1 MILGGHLAN
10 AGSSAASKNCFYT
23 GFGGRPAGS
32 RVIMRNGIKLG
43 LLLAVLGCS
52 LHGFAGDLRITLPK
66 RSKPTPVQQLNREGV
81 KELQKHHVNRA
92 KRIFYKAYLLDP
104 DDPFTLNNLGY
115 ISELEGDADRALKYY
130 ELSSKNTSQALIDQ
144 ASRPDL
150 KGRPLQEAF
159 ASLQVPEL
167 RSNKANVQAISLLGK
182 GRVAEAEAVLKKA
195 LANDPNNAFT
205 LNNMG
210 YVMESEGDL
219 QSALRYY
226 SQAAS
231 LRTTDTVL
239 VAPNPKWRGKA
250 IADVASQN
258 ARAVNEAI
266 AKGED
271 KNAQVARLNLRGV
284 AALNHNDPAEA
295 RKFFEQAYKLDPQNA
310 FSLNN
315 MGYVSEMDGD
325 RETAESYYQEA
336 RAALGS
342 NQPVTYASSS
352 RAEGRRMGDVAQDNE
367 VDVDSRIEA
376 IREIRQREGGPI
388 QLKRRDNSV
397 VIEPENPPQAP
408 PLEGITP
415 PPLPA
420 PQLPERMGQQ
430 PQPGTQPQNQQQ
442 PQLLEPLPES
452 QQPPAAQTP
461 QSRQSQTQ
469 PENPKQP
476 GLLEPLPESQQPPAA
491 RTPQGAGQQP
501 SQVQPQNQQQPQLL
515 EPLPESQ
522 QPPAARTPQSNAPQA
537 ATPQAPPS
545 QTQPQNQNQQQ
556 PQLLEPL
563 PESQQP
569 PSARTP
575 QQPQQTPQPQ
585 E

>member
-1 MILGGHLAN
+1 MDVNPEFQVAFQHVDFHHLRDT
-10 AGSSAASKNCFYT
+10 AGKRGQLCCIQRSLHSFRLKNL
-23 GFGGRPAGS
+23 GS
-32 RVIMRNGIKLG
+32 RVFMRIGFKIGWLVTVIMAWSLG
-43 LLLAVLGCS
+43 
-52 LHGFAGDLRITLPK
+52 GFAGDLRITLPK

-81 KELQKHHVNRA
+81 KELQKHHVSRA
-92 KRIFYKAYLLDP
+92 KKLFYKAYLLDP

-130 ELSSKNTSQALIDQ
+130 ELSSKNSSQALIDQ

-195 LANDPNNAFT
+195 LGNDPNNAFT

-231 LRTTDTVL
+231 LHTSDTVL

-271 KNAQVARLNLRGV
+271 RDAQVARLNLRGV
-284 AALNHNDPAEA
+284 AALNHNDPHQA
-295 RKFFEQAYKLDPQNA
+295 RGFFEQAYKLDPQNA

-315 MGYVSEMDGD
+315 MGYVAELDGD

-342 NQPVTYASSS
+342 NQAVTYASSS

-376 IREIRQREGGPI
+376 VRQIRQREGGPI

-397 VIEPENPPQAP
+397 VVEPEHPPQAP

-415 PPLPA
+415 PPLPT
-420 PQLPERMGQQ
+420 PQLPERVGQ
-430 PQPGTQPQNQQQ
+430 PTQPGTQPQNPQQ
-442 PQLLEPLPES
+442 PRLLEPLPES

-461 QSRQSQTQ
+461 QSQAQ
-469 PENPKQP
+469 PQNPTQP

-491 RTPQGAGQQP
+491 RTPQGPAQQP
-501 SQVQPQNQQQPQLL
+501 PQSQSQPQNQQQP
-515 EPLPESQ
+515 P
-522 QPPAARTPQSNAPQA
+522 
-537 ATPQAPPS
+537 
-545 QTQPQNQNQQQ
+545 
-556 PQLLEPL
+556 LLEPL

-575 QQPQQTPQPQ
+575 QQPQQTPPPQ
-585 E
+585 R